1 MKKFAKKLYDQI
13 MTLPT
18 QEIQTYAGSTAF
30 FLLLAAVP
38 LAMFLLALMQ
48 YTPLAHIDLM
58 AHISISV
65 PNTVKPLVDEVFKD
79 IENNGSATLL
89 SVSVATAI
97 YTATRGVF
105 SLMKGMNVMYG
116 VKDDRKP
123 FLKWI
128 IAGIYTIITVLLI
141 LLAAIL
147 LVLADTIRNFITKTF
162 PHITALVEF
171 IINVRMIT
179 MLATM
184 TFFFLLIY
192 LVLPNRHSKML
203 HQLPGA
209 VFSALGWVISSV
221 AFSFYLEHFANYS
234 QIYGSLTTIIVA
246 MIWIYMLMSILF
258 TGALVNVVWYN
269 IFIAGKDRTKV
280 KTQPHQ

>member
-1 MKKFAKKLYDQI
+1 MKKFARRLYDQI
-13 MTLPT
+13 MALPT

-38 LAMFLLALMQ
+38 FAMFLLALIQ
-48 YTPLAHIDLM
+48 FTPLAHIDLM

-65 PNTVKPLVDEVFKD
+65 PNTVKPLVDEIFKD
-79 IENNGSATLL
+79 IENNGSAALL
-89 SVSVATAI
+89 SVSVVTAI
-97 YTATRGVF
+97 YTATRGIF
-105 SLMKGMNVMYG
+105 ALMKGMNIMYG
-116 VKDDRKP
+116 VKDDRQP
-123 FLKWI
+123 ALKWI
-128 IAGIYTIITVLLI
+128 IAGIYTLITVLLI

-147 LVLADTIRNFITKTF
+147 LVLADTIRTFITRTF

-179 MLATM
+179 MLAIM

-192 LVLPNRHSKML
+192 LVLPNRHSRIL

-209 VFSALGWVISSV
+209 VFSALGWVISSI

-234 QIYGSLTTIIVA
+234 QIYGSLTTIIIA

-258 TGALVNVVWYN
+258 IGALVNVVWYN
-269 IFIAGKDRTKV
+269 MFFAGKSSK
-280 KTQPHQ
+280 KN